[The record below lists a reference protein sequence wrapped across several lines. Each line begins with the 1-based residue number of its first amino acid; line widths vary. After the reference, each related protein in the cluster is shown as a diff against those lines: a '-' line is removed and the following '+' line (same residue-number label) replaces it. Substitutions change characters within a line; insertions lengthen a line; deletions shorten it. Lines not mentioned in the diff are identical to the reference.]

1 MSLWEWLRG
10 KKPPAGNRAASGKSG
25 ISRCRYIR
33 CTNCGAVYAKDAILS
48 AWRAALMFSGGTTA
62 VFGTRTCKCGKVMQ
76 VQDIYNG
83 VHDLPRQYWG
93 EVQGPVEVD

>member
-10 KKPPAGNRAASGKSG
+10 KKHPADNRAASGKSG
-25 ISRCRYIR
+25 ISRCRYYW
-33 CTNCGAVYAKDAILS
+33 CTNCNALYAKDATLNG
-48 AWRAALMFSGGTTA
+48 WQGALMLGGHTTV

-83 VHDLPRQYWG
+83 LHDLPRQYWG
-93 EVQGPVEVD
+93 QVQGPVEVD